1 MICSRCHRKLKSPTV
16 ISGGLTIGPTC
27 ARIMGLALQHATQKK
42 RAVVEQAGQMALFD
56 LSTSPVGML
65 A

>member
-1 MICSRCHRKLKSPTV
+1 MKCSRCHRPLKSAAV

-27 ARIMGLALQHATQKK
+27 ARILGIAVRTVRQK
-42 RAVVEQAGQMALFD
+42 RAVEQTGQMPLFEAA
-56 LSTSPVGML
+56 P

>member
-1 MICSRCHRKLKSPTV
+1 MICSRCHRPLKSAAV

-27 ARIMGLALQHATQKK
+27 ARILGIAIRTVRQRRPAT
-42 RAVVEQAGQMALFD
+42 QAGQLALFE
-56 LSTSPVGML
+56 STSPPMEML

>member
-1 MICSRCHRKLKSPTV
+1 MIRCSRCHRPLKSAAV

-27 ARIMGLALQHATQKK
+27 ARILGLAIRGARDK
-42 RAVVEQAGQMALFD
+42 RVVTQAGQLALFEVV
-56 LSTSPVGML
+56 P